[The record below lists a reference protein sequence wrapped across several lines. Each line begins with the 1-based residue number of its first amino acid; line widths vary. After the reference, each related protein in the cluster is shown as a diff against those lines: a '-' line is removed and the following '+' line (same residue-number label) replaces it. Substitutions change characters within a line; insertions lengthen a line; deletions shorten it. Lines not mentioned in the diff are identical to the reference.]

1 MCSSLC
7 SETPTLRSQIVLPER
22 GAQAAVRVEDLE
34 RRFGNF
40 MAVDRI
46 SFKVAPGEIFG
57 FLGPN
62 GSGKS
67 TTIRILTGLLLPTGG
82 RGWVAGHDI
91 WTESPAIK
99 RVIGYMS
106 QRFSLYED
114 LTVGQNLDFYGGI
127 YGVPE
132 RHQAERKR
140 WALDMAGLTGRE
152 GHLTR
157 DLAAG
162 WRQRLAL
169 ASAVLHE
176 PRILFL
182 DEPTSGVD
190 PISRRAFWDLI
201 HAMARKGVT
210 VFVTTH
216 YMDEAE
222 YCQRLALLHQGR
234 IAALGTPDEL
244 RRTRLDIQL
253 LEVTVDRPV
262 EGLDCLGRE
271 PGVREVALFGTTLHV
286 TVTDATAAIPRVRAA
301 LEGAGLRVGGI
312 EAIAPTLEDV
322 FVALI
327 ESQDSVRAPRPE
339 A

>member
-1 MCSSLC
+1 MRKSL
-7 SETPTLRSQIVLPER
+7 TAPPE
-22 GAQAAVRVEDLE
+22 GALQAAVRVEDLE
-34 RRFGNF
+34 RRFGKF
-40 MAVDRI
+40 VAVDRI
-46 SFKVAPGEIFG
+46 SFDVAPGEIFG
-57 FLGPN
+57 FVGPN

-67 TTIRILTGLLLPTGG
+67 TTIRIMTGLLLPTGG

-91 WTESPAIK
+91 WTESAAIK

-127 YGVPE
+127 YGVPKAL
-132 RHQAERKR
+132 QAERKR
-140 WALDMAGLTGRE
+140 WALEMAGLAGRE

-244 RRTRLDIQL
+244 RRTRLDTQL

-262 EGLDCLGRE
+262 EALERLGRE
-271 PGVREVALFGTTLHV
+271 PGVREVALFGATLHASV
-286 TVTDATAAIPRVRAA
+286 RDAVAATLQIRAA
-301 LEGAGLRVGGI
+301 LEGAGLRV
-312 EAIAPTLEDV
+312 ERVEPIAPTLEDV
-322 FVALI
+322 FVSLI
-327 ESQDSVRAPRPE
+327 ESRAPDR
-339 A
+339 ARHGGG

>member
-1 MCSSLC
+1 M
-7 SETPTLRSQIVLPER
+7 E
-22 GAQAAVRVEDLE
+22 GLE
-34 RRFGNF
+34 RRFGDF
-40 MAVDRI
+40 VAVDHI
-46 SFKVAPGEIFG
+46 SFEVAPGEIFG
-57 FLGPN
+57 LLGPN

-91 WTESPAIK
+91 WTQGAAIK

-127 YGVPE
+127 YGVPAALK
-132 RHQAERKR
+132 AERRR

-152 GHLTR
+152 RNLTR

-201 HAMARKGVT
+201 HAMARKGIT

-222 YCQRLALLHQGR
+222 YCDRLALLHQGR
-234 IAALGTPDEL
+234 IAALGTPEEL
-244 RRTRLDIQL
+244 RRTRLDAQL

-262 EGLDCLGRE
+262 EALDCLGRE
-271 PGVREVALFGTTLHV
+271 PGVGEIALFGTTLHASV
-286 TVTDATAAIPRVRAA
+286 VDATAAAPRVRAA
-301 LEGAGLRVGGI
+301 LEGAGLRVERI
-312 EAIAPTLEDV
+312 EPIAPSLEDV
-322 FVALI
+322 FVSLI
-327 ESQDSVRAPRPE
+327 ESQTRGRAPRTG